1 MRTSPIVIALILAMG
16 LAGTAHAAKPVPA
29 PPPGPT
35 EITACQDI
43 TQPGAYVLVNNL
55 TATASDCIRVSADVV
70 SIDLAGFTIDMTG
83 GPLTDTAGIRNID
96 PGAGF
101 ADGLSVGGGTIT
113 GFASGI
119 LIEGGIGHRIEGV
132 RIVGNTVEGIRFD
145 YGIFPPPGIANM
157 VKDNVIVG
165 NGTGAGGRGGLV
177 FQCPGA
183 ILGNIIAGNGPT
195 TMPTTTEEMVSH
207 IAGEQFVNVIGTS
220 NVNACTF
227 RDNVPNLNANDFPA
241 VF

>member
-1 MRTSPIVIALILAMG
+1 MRTLPIVIASILAMG

-35 EITACQDI
+35 EITACRDI
-43 TQPGAYVLVNNL
+43 TQPGAYVVVNNL
-55 TATASDCIRVSADVV
+55 TASASDCIRVSADVV

-83 GPLTDTAGIRNID
+83 GPLTDTAGVRNID

-101 ADGLSVGGGTIT
+101 ADGLSVRGGTIT
-113 GFASGI
+113 GFGSGI

-132 RIVGNTVEGIRFD
+132 RVVGNTVEGIRFD
-145 YGIFPPPGIANM
+145 FGGLTPPGIANL
-157 VKDNVIVG
+157 VKNNVIVG

-183 ILGNIIAGNGPT
+183 ILGNIIANNGPT
-195 TMPTTTEEMVSH
+195 LPTTIEEMATH
-207 IAGEQFVNVIGTS
+207 IAGEQFVVTVGTS
-220 NVNACTF
+220 IVAACTF
-227 RDNVPNLNANDFPA
+227 MDNVPNLNANDFPA
-241 VF
+241 TF

>member
-1 MRTSPIVIALILAMG
+1 MRTSPIVIASILAMG
-16 LAGTAHAAKPVPA
+16 LAGTVDAAPKPKP

-35 EITACQDI
+35 QITACQDI

-83 GPLTDTAGIRNID
+83 GPSPATAGIRNID
-96 PGAGF
+96 PGTGF
-101 ADGLSVGGGTIT
+101 ADGLSVRGGTIT

-132 RIVGNTVEGIRFD
+132 RVVGNTVEGIRIEF
-145 YGIFPPPGIANM
+145 GGFPPQGIANM
-157 VKDNVIVG
+157 IKDNVIVG

-177 FQCPGA
+177 FNCPGA
-183 ILGNIIAGNGPT
+183 ILGNIIADNGP
-195 TMPTTTEEMVSH
+195 TMPTTAEEMATH
-207 IAGEQFVNVIGTS
+207 LGEEQFVATS
-220 NVNACTF
+220 SVAACTF
-227 RDNVPNLNANDFPA
+227 TDNVPNLDAGDFTAP
-241 VF
+241 F